1 MGVSILLLWVQ
12 FHNLFNFAPPPAA
25 ATLPPH
31 NIGKHCLPTFLPW
44 ASTSDCGAAWSARSL
59 KMKSYTVTPPQRLV
73 LSQISSQSSCLLCC
87 VDAEASRSED
97 MDTAMQLQAGG
108 SQ

>member
-59 KMKSYTVTPPQRLV
+59 KMKSYTVTPPPKTRAQPNQLSKQLPAV
-73 LSQISSQSSCLLCC
+73 LCGC
-87 VDAEASRSED
+87 
-97 MDTAMQLQAGG
+97 
-108 SQ
+108 